1 MRRYIAQR
9 AELLGAIRLP
19 DNTFKGNAG
28 TEVTSDILILQ
39 KRDRVVDIEPD
50 WLFLDEDANGIRMN
64 KYFVEHPDMV
74 LGEMVMQSGRFKPE
88 SACKAYEDRTLE
100 EQLDIAVQ
108 NINGEIT
115 EYTIEDVEENEV
127 NYIPAD
133 PNVRNYSYTVVDG
146 TIYYRENSVM
156 REVETS
162 ETGKNRIKGMI
173 EIRDCVKNLLEMQ
186 TNDYPDYDIEKEQHR
201 LNEIYDKFVKKYGYI
216 NSRGNSTAFSDDSSY
231 FLICSLEVFKNDEF
245 ERKADIFTKRTI
257 QPHIAKTHA
266 DTSIEAYGISIGEKA
281 KN

>member
-1 MRRYIAQR
+1 MCLVTSKGTMDKESSDVRRYIAQR

-100 EQLDIAVQ
+100 EQLDIAIQ

-115 EYTIEDVEENEV
+115 EYTIEDIEENEV
-127 NYIPAD
+127 NFIPAD

-156 REVETS
+156 QEVETS

-186 TNDYPDYDIEKEQHR
+186 SNDYPDYD
-201 LNEIYDKFVKKYGYI
+201 N
-216 NSRGNSTAFSDDSSY
+216 
-231 FLICSLEVFKNDEF
+231 
-245 ERKADIFTKRTI
+245 
-257 QPHIAKTHA
+257 
-266 DTSIEAYGISIGEKA
+266 
-281 KN
+281 